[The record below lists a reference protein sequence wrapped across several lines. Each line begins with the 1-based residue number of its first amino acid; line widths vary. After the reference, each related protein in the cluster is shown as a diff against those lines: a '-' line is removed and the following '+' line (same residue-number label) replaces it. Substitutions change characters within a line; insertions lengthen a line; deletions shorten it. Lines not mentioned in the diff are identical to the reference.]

1 MSNELL
7 IGRRGVTSDWYFDH
21 AEALLAFALQHDSAT
36 AFVYAALEA
45 RNALER
51 FVLEMA
57 LLATGNP
64 LSEEQLRIAQRRDGA
79 FPLLDQAVNNYRR
92 HLEFTN
98 LTLEVGGDP
107 FRVAV
112 PNIGQFRRLRTELS
126 DYCHFQVDPALTV
139 NHPERRWFIEGAAR
153 VKAALDLLRSLR
165 SEVNGLILPESMPPE
180 VREVFQA
187 FLADEIDTPTAETRL
202 RLTHPVLEERLRQ
215 AGRRPGFRR
224 SES

>member
-1 MSNELL
+1 MSDELL
-7 IGRRGVTSDWYFDH
+7 SGRRGVTSDWYFDQ
-21 AEALLAFALQHDSAT
+21 AEDLLNVALQHDSAT
-36 AFVYAALEA
+36 ALVYAAVEA

-57 LLATGNP
+57 LLATGSP
-64 LSEEQLRIAQRRDGA
+64 LSEAQLRTAQRRDGA
-79 FPLLDQAVNNYRR
+79 FQLLDQAANNYRR

-98 LTLEVGGDP
+98 LALEVGGDP

-112 PNIGQFRRLRTELS
+112 PNIGQFRRFRTELS
-126 DYCHFQVDPALTV
+126 DYCHFQLDPAATV
-139 NHPERRWFIEGAAR
+139 NHPQRTWFIEGTAR

-165 SEVNGLILPESMPPE
+165 SQVNGLILPDSMPSE

-187 FLADEIDTPTAETRL
+187 FLAEEIDTQTARTRL
-202 RLTHPVLEERLRQ
+202 RLMHPVLEERLRK

-224 SES
+224 SKP